1 MHMNNLT
8 EKSSKIFQSIFW
20 LACQPEP
27 HSLYLV
33 GQLDIRNLENQNHS
47 APAIHL
53 CSFDARQYIDDHTRT
68 AFWVVF

>member
-1 MHMNNLT
+1 MCMNNLT

-20 LACQPEP
+20 LTYQPEP
-27 HSLYLV
+27 YSLYLV
-33 GQLDIRNLENQNHS
+33 GQLDIRNLENQNQS

-53 CSFDARQYIDDHTRT
+53 CSFDARQYIDDRMRT